1 MAVAAFAAIASGCS
15 TSADDGRPTVIT
27 SMVKPEV
34 PPTARQ
40 KCDDPVVL
48 PDRDLSE
55 PESTALWGRDRAALR
70 SCEPRRAAAVR
81 AADGVDADSKKVV
94 Q

>member
-1 MAVAAFAAIASGCS
+1 MAAFAVVASGCS
-15 TSADDGRPTVIT
+15 TSSEAGRPTV
-27 SMVKPEV
+27 MAKMLKPEV
-34 PPTARQ
+34 PATARQ
-40 KCDDPVVL
+40 KCADPVQL

-55 PESTALWGRDRAALR
+55 REATDYWSRDRAALR

-81 AADGVDADSKKVV
+81 AADGGSVTAERPR